1 VGEGRKER
9 RRKEVRDREMG
20 GLIRGKQA
28 GVVAWGPPFTWKN
41 IMNDMLGNVVSV
53 TRDNALLIY
62 TYEERSCTFHVW
74 TRIIGAKKKIG
85 KAGHSR
91 LR

>member
-20 GLIRGKQA
+20 WSYTGKEA
-28 GVVAWGPPFTWKN
+28 GVVAWGLPFTWKN

-62 TYEERSCTFHVW
+62 TYEEKKLYFSCTDKDN
-74 TRIIGAKKKIG
+74 RRKKKNWKSG
-85 KAGHSR
+85 S
-91 LR
+91 